1 MTEEPASLILE
12 LLRQMR
18 AELGDVRSDIS
29 DVRKDMATKADL
41 ASLRADVA
49 ADMHTLRADVASD
62 ILTTRKDIGE
72 QIVGLRRAVID
83 YHTSVIGHGV
93 IISELE
99 ARVRRVEQHLNLPS
113 LTHLKRSPRPQVVL
127 LAAPCCAWARRFSTI
142 LTAITDPS

>member
-1 MTEEPASLILE
+1 MPEEPASLILE

-18 AELGDVRSDIS
+18 AELGDVRSE
-29 DVRKDMATKADL
+29 MATKADL
-41 ASLRADVA
+41 GSVRSEVADIKSDMHSLRADVA
-49 ADMHTLRADVASD
+49 ADL
-62 ILTTRKDIGE
+62 LTTRKELGE

-113 LTHLKRSPRPQVVL
+113 L
-127 LAAPCCAWARRFSTI
+127 
-142 LTAITDPS
+142 

>member
-1 MTEEPASLILE
+1 MSEEPTSLILE

-18 AELGDVRSDIS
+18 AELGDVRS
-29 DVRKDMATKADL
+29 DMATKADL

-49 ADMHTLRADVASD
+49 ADMHTLRADVAAD
-62 ILTTRKDIGE
+62 ILTTRKELGE

-99 ARVRRVEQHLNLPS
+99 ARMRRVEQHLNLPS
-113 LTHLKRSPRPQVVL
+113 LG
-127 LAAPCCAWARRFSTI
+127 
-142 LTAITDPS
+142 